1 MSFVEEDVD
10 ADAEREIQQAIN
22 QGAPHAIVWGEILGH
37 YTDIFELQRLPN
49 PRAGVSGQ
57 WELYPL
63 FSTLLLE
70 GWGVALVGVKAQRV
84 RLLCVR
90 TAEGTGFSLSADVY
104 QQALGDAVARATKYA

>member
-10 ADAEREIQQAIN
+10 VDAENEIRQAID

-37 YTDIFELQRLPN
+37 YTDIFGQQRLPF
-49 PRAGVSGQ
+49 PRAAVSGQ

-70 GWGVALVGVKAQRV
+70 GWGVAFVGVKEQRV

-90 TAEGTGFSLSADVY
+90 TAEGTGFSLSADTY
-104 QQALGDAVARATKYA
+104 QQALGDASARATKYS